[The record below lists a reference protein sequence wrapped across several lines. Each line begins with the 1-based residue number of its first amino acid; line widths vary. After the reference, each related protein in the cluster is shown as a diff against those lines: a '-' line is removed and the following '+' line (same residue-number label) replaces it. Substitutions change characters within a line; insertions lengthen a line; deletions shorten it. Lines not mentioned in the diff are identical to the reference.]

1 MADSLLKNK
10 HLLWRAGFGVGIN
23 QIDDLKNKKKRSLMN
38 YLKKKVLQRSI
49 MIPRI

>member
-23 QIDDLKNKKKRSLMN
+23 QIDDLKNKNLKR
-38 YLKKKVLQRSI
+38 
-49 MIPRI
+49 